1 MNMKEGR
8 KEGRLCME
16 GIQLFDVN
24 NGLISGGNRLK
35 KGAQAFGPPS
45 SINCF
50 GF

>member
-1 MNMKEGR
+1 
-8 KEGRLCME
+8 ME

-24 NGLISGGNRLK
+24 NGLISGNRLK